1 MEIKNLPVLLTT
13 DVKKRYH
20 YIPTAT
26 RDPAFE
32 WGTIYNLSKITNNK
46 LPTEPEVLFDVTS
59 IHAFKRG
66 YLYKAHGMSY
76 DSAFDYYK
84 VLKKEASRDLGV
96 AKFFKDSYNRS
107 HIKRGSVVVEFD

>member
-1 MEIKNLPVLLTT
+1 MEIINLPVLLTD

-20 YIPTAT
+20 FIPTAT

-66 YLYKAHGMSY
+66 YLFKAHGMSY
-76 DSAFDYYK
+76 DS
-84 VLKKEASRDLGV
+84 VLTITKC
-96 AKFFKDSYNRS
+96 
-107 HIKRGSVVVEFD
+107 